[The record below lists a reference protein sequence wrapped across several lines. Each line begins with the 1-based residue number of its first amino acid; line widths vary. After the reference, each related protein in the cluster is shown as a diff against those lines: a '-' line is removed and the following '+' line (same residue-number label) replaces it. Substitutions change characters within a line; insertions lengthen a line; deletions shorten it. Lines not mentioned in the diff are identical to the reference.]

1 MSKKQS
7 AFALL
12 ALMLSMLSF
21 TIFVFYSSEPK
32 FIDNIS
38 PNQKIEVY
46 DYISLPDR
54 LYENIGSESNQYVN
68 NGLVLQTDGISALV
82 KVEESYKSNMIQINV
97 KDYQYRIV
105 GKGTWYHKVNQYVG
119 FNIMII
125 TQFFIGFLLAIIG
138 ITQSRLLAEI
148 LN

>member
-1 MSKKQS
+1 MTKKKS

-12 ALMLSMLSF
+12 AFILSMLSF
-21 TIFVFYSSEPK
+21 IIFIFYSSEPK

-38 PNQKIEVY
+38 TNQKIEAF

-54 LYENIGSESNQYVN
+54 LYVNIGSESNQYVN
-68 NGLVLQTDGISALV
+68 NGLVLQSDGINALV
-82 KVEESYKSNMIQINV
+82 KVNEGYRENMVQINL
-97 KDYQYRIV
+97 KDHQYRIV

-125 TQFFIGFLLAIIG
+125 TQVFIGFLLAIIG
-138 ITQSRLLAEI
+138 ITQSKLLSEI
-148 LN
+148 LT

>member
-1 MSKKQS
+1 MTKKKS

-12 ALMLSMLSF
+12 ALILSMLSF
-21 TIFVFYSSEPK
+21 IIFIFYSSEPK

-38 PNQKIEVY
+38 ANQKIEAF

-68 NGLVLQTDGISALV
+68 NGLVLQSDGINALV
-82 KVEESYKSNMIQINV
+82 KVNEGYRENMVQINL
-97 KDYQYRIV
+97 KDHQYRIV

-125 TQFFIGFLLAIIG
+125 TQVFIGFLLAIIG
-138 ITQSRLLAEI
+138 ITQSKLLSEI
-148 LN
+148 LT